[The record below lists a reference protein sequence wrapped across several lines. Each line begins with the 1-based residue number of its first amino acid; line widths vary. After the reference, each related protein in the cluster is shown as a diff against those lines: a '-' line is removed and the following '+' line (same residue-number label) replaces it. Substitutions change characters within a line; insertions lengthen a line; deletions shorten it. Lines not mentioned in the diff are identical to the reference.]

1 MSAQSIREK
10 TQKRG
15 IPNNTSKRRR
25 YKTNDKKN
33 ITVLLKGKSLYIYTQ
48 VPKAKHGTQTFKL
61 GSSAGTWDRIQ
72 SLF

>member
-48 VPKAKHGTQTFKL
+48 VPKAKHGT
-61 GSSAGTWDRIQ
+61 
-72 SLF
+72 